1 MTLTLSPRKRIMR
14 ERTKKV
20 KARKA
25 ALRRAG
31 RTYYDLAALAR
42 VTHSMVW
49 KWMNGE
55 RVSASCEQAF
65 RVLTGN
71 GNQRNTP

>member
-1 MTLTLSPRKRIMR
+1 MR

-25 ALRRAG
+25 ALRRAN

-42 VTHSMVW
+42 VSHSMVW

-55 RVSASCEQAF
+55 RVSDPCEQAF
-65 RVLTGN
+65 RTLTRN
-71 GNQRNTP
+71 GR